1 MKRYDQTM
9 ARSKGFR
16 ALPTKLESQANLELT
31 NENFRLLV
39 SRVKDYAIFML
50 DPDGNIAT
58 WNEGAERIKGYTAA
72 EIVGRNMSVFYTP
85 EDRRRNHP
93 AQFLA
98 MARKKGRVEEEG
110 WRVTKNGTRFW
121 ADVTITTLL
130 DDEGILRGFGKVTR
144 DLTERKRSED
154 ALAELSGRLLEI
166 QDSER
171 RRVSRDLHDTTSP
184 LLTSLT
190 AKLYSA
196 RLRAKNKDPEMSE
209 IVDQTLALCEAA
221 TTMIRTIASM
231 LHPALL
237 EQSGLVATLRWYLEA
252 LANRTGLRVE
262 IQLPEK
268 QFRPAPEIETALF
281 RLTQEWLDAL
291 LLRGERS
298 VKVSL
303 AITPRSLE
311 LRIRSR
317 GAAWENAELEDLRS
331 GRGTTGVFIAATRQR
346 LRQFGG
352 VITFLQGDASAQL
365 SAVVPRRS
373 GQ

>member
-1 MKRYDQTM
+1 M
-9 ARSKGFR
+9 ARSKGAR
-16 ALPTKLESQANLELT
+16 AVPKKLPPKHNLKLT

-58 WNEGAERIKGYTAA
+58 WNEGAERIKGYTAE
-72 EIVGRNMSVFYTP
+72 EIVGQHMSVFYTP

-93 AQFLA
+93 GHLLAQ
-98 MARKKGRVEEEG
+98 ARKKGRVEEEG
-110 WRVTKNGTRFW
+110 WRVNREGKRFW
-121 ADVTITTLL
+121 ADVTITALI
-130 DDEGILRGFGKVTR
+130 DDEGILRGYGKVTR
-144 DLTERKRSED
+144 DLTERKGAED

-171 RRVSRDLHDTTSP
+171 RRISRDLHDTTSP

-196 RLRAKNKDPEMSE
+196 RLRAKNRDPEMSE
-209 IVDQTLALCEAA
+209 VVDQTLALCEAT
-221 TTMIRTIASM
+221 TTMIRTISSV
-231 LHPALL
+231 LHPSLL
-237 EQSGLVATLRWYLEA
+237 EQSGLVATLRWYLDTIA
-252 LANRTGLRVE
+252 SRTGVRVE
-262 IQLPEK
+262 VQLPEK
-268 QFRPAPEIETALF
+268 HYRPAPEIEIALF
-281 RLTQEWLDAL
+281 RLTQEWLNAL
-291 LLRGERS
+291 LLRGERT

-303 AITPRSLE
+303 VITSLSLE

-317 GAAWENAELEDLRS
+317 GAAWENAELDDLRS
-331 GRGTTGVFIAATRQR
+331 GRGATGVFIAAMRQR

-373 GQ
+373 DK